1 MNDIFVSAPGRACL
15 FGEDQDYLG
24 LSVITVAINLRTY
37 VRGRITNNNIIKI
50 NCINTNETDEFS
62 IDKKIE
68 YRSKRDYLRATI
80 NILKRDER
88 IKMLLKGIEC
98 EIWSEIPIASG
109 LSSSSVLVV
118 AWVKFL
124 SSAFGL
130 KLDEK
135 EIAQL
140 AFQSEVAE
148 FGEPGGMM
156 DHIASAVGGQ
166 LHIKCTNPP
175 QIQRLDPPIYGLV
188 IGDTL
193 VKKKTIET
201 LVKRKS
207 EIFEGISFVSK
218 QINDFNLETV
228 EMARIEPHLLK
239 MDGNAAKRLK
249 AVIEMRDIVTMAVP
263 ALKIKDEAKIGDL
276 INRHHK
282 CMRDGFEN
290 VIAKAEDMIKASL
303 NAGAIGGKVTG
314 SGNGGCV
321 LIFAPLHQLDAA
333 KAIEQ
338 AGGKAYIVQVDEGAR
353 DEKPN
358 ADL

>member
-1 MNDIFVSAPGRACL
+1 MNEIFVSAPGRACL

-37 VRGRITNNNIIKI
+37 VRGKATEDNIIKI
-50 NCINTNETDEFS
+50 NYINTLEIDEFS
-62 IDKKIE
+62 IQEKIA

-88 IKMLLKGIEC
+88 FSNLLKGIEC

-118 AWVKFL
+118 AWAKFL
-124 SSAFGL
+124 NSAFGL
-130 KLDEK
+130 NLGEK
-135 EIAQL
+135 DIAQL

-156 DHIASAVGGQ
+156 DHIASAIGGQ
-166 LHIKCTNPP
+166 LLIKCTNPP
-175 QIQRLDPPIYGLV
+175 QIQKLDPPISGLV

-207 EIFEGISFVSK
+207 EIFEGIAFVSD
-218 QINDFNLETV
+218 QIKDFNLETV
-228 EMARIEPHLLK
+228 EMARIEPYLQK
-239 MDGNAAKRLK
+239 MDGNAAKRLR
-249 AVIEMRDIVTMAVP
+249 AVLEMRDIVKMAAP
-263 ALKIKDEAKIGDL
+263 ALKMDDEAKIGDL
-276 INRHHK
+276 INRHHQS
-282 CMRDGFEN
+282 MRDGFEN
-290 VIAKAEDMIKASL
+290 VIAKAEDMIRASID
-303 NAGAIGGKVTG
+303 AGALGGKVTG

-321 LIFAPLHQLDAA
+321 IIFAPQHQLEAA

-338 AGGKAYIVQVDEGAR
+338 AGGKDYIVQVDEGAR
-353 DEKPN
+353 DEKPK
-358 ADL
+358 